1 MNKLN
6 LFCIA
11 LFAIGGLGGL
21 AQAQASTMPAGK
33 TRAQVIAELV
43 AARASGEL
51 AMLHSEIGID
61 RYGMGNAA
69 PLFFAPTSAG
79 SNSFAADDEDN
90 SLHRMASQSAGVLSR
105 AEVIAE
111 LKRARTSG
119 ELQALWSENGPDL
132 FVQPLAPAHRDVLIA
147 RK

>member
-6 LFCIA
+6 IFAAA
-11 LFAIGGLGGL
+11 LLALGGL
-21 AQAQASTMPAGK
+21 CGFAQAQNAAAPAGK

-51 AMLHSEIGID
+51 AMLHSEIGVD
-61 RYGMGNAA
+61 GYGMGNAT

-79 SNSFAADDEDN
+79 PKSFVADEEN
-90 SLHRMASQSAGVLSR
+90 SLPRMAAQSAGVLTR

-111 LKRARTSG
+111 LKRARASG
-119 ELQALWSENGPDL
+119 ELQALWSEGGPDL
-132 FVQPLAPAHRDVLIA
+132 FVQPLPPAHRDVLIA
-147 RK
+147 SRK